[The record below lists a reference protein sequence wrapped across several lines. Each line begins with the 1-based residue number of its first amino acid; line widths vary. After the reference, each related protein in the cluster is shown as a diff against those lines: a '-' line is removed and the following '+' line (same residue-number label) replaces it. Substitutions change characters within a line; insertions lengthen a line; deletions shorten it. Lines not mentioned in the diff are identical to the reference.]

1 MIHIARWKKIAVILV
16 CVFGLLYSLPNVV
29 GGKAQDFLNNN
40 MPAIAPSKTV
50 NLGLDLQG
58 GSHLL
63 LEVELDAVIT
73 ERAEALV
80 DALRPELRENKIGY
94 RRLNDIVT
102 VDKQGVRVQLRDVAD
117 ADAVRK
123 IIRQLDNG
131 LMIDSDEGVV
141 EGIYS
146 DDALKEIQDQ
156 TISQSIEIVRRRIDE
171 TGTREPVIQ
180 RQGDDRILVQLPG
193 LDDPARIK
201 ELLGTTAKLS
211 FHLVDYDGRGTSVM
225 TLPMAEEPGQT
236 LAINRRAELT
246 GDMLSNAS
254 VSQDQGGRP
263 AVGFR
268 FNTIGAKKFCTL
280 SSENSGNLFAIVLDG
295 EIISAPRINE
305 PICGGSGIITG
316 NFSIK
321 EVADLSTLL
330 RAGALPAPLNI
341 LEERTVGPSLGA
353 DSVQAGK
360 VASLIGLAGVLVF
373 MFLTYGRFGAY
384 ANVALLVNVTLIFA
398 LLSSLQ
404 ATLTLPGI
412 AGIVLTIGMAVDANV
427 LIFERIKEE
436 IKNGRSALSAV
447 DAGFSRAMST
457 IIDSNLTTFIAAM
470 ILFSFGTGPI
480 KGFSVTLM
488 IGILTSFFSAIM
500 VTRLLVVT
508 WLKKNKPSK
517 INI

>member
-1 MIHIARWKKIAVILV
+1 MIHIARWKKIAIILV
-16 CVFGLLYSLPNVV
+16 CVFGLLYSLPNVI
-29 GGKAQDFLNNN
+29 GQGARDFVSNNL
-40 MPAIAPSKTV
+40 PSIAPSKTV

-63 LEVELDAVIT
+63 LQVDLDTVIT

-80 DALRPELRENKIGY
+80 SSLRPDLRSDKIGY
-94 RRLNDIVT
+94 RRLNDLEN
-102 VDKQGVRVQLRDVAD
+102 GMRVELREEGDVA
-117 ADAVRK
+117 AVKK
-123 IIRQLDNG
+123 IIRKLDNQLDINVDG
-131 LMIDSDEGVV
+131 NVIEATFSDM
-141 EGIYS
+141 
-146 DDALKEIQDQ
+146 AMKEIQDQ

-171 TGTREPVIQ
+171 TGTREPIIQ

-193 LDDPARIK
+193 LDDPQRVK

-211 FHLVDYDGRGTSVM
+211 FHLVDVSGRSAGTMS
-225 TLPMAEEPGQT
+225 LPMADEPGQRIT
-236 LAINRRAELT
+236 INRRAELT
-246 GDMLSNAS
+246 GDMLANAS
-254 VSQDQGGRP
+254 ISQSQNGQP

-268 FNTIGAKKFCTL
+268 FNTIGAKKFCKL
-280 SSENSGNLFAIVLDG
+280 SADNSGNLFAIVLDG
-295 EIISAPRINE
+295 EVISAPRINE

-321 EVADLSTLL
+321 EVSDLSTLL
-330 RAGALPAPLNI
+330 RAGALPAPLHI

-353 DSVQAGK
+353 DSVAAGK
-360 VASLIGLAGVLVF
+360 IASLIGLAGVLAF

-398 LLSSLQ
+398 MLSSLQ

-436 IKNGRSALSAV
+436 IKNGRSAMSAI
-447 DAGFSRAMST
+447 DAGFSRAMGT

-488 IGILTSFFSAIM
+488 VGIITSLFSSIM

-508 WLKKNKPSK
+508 WLHKEKPK
-517 INI
+517 TINI